1 MSHSSHLLLQRM
13 ERNTLDQGLVMPT
26 KLFAY
31 NDSVDQY
38 NTHALEQIPSQDV
51 EEYHAFDEGS
61 DVYLRQLQKNCQAP
75 ALLVLKPG
83 AQVMLLKN
91 LNVVTGLVNGSRG
104 VVDSFIKDPEVFI
117 KLFVYA

>member
-1 MSHSSHLLLQRM
+1 M

-31 NDSVDQY
+31 TASVDQY

-104 VVDSFIKDPEVFI
+104 VVDSFIKDPEVFVR
-117 KLFVYA
+117 LFVYA